1 MTVDPKRITAL
12 AAEYADKTPQEI
24 LSLALRDYAP
34 DVAISF
40 SGAEDVVLVD
50 MASKD
55 ADKRFAPFW
64 RVFLKGNPLNDAAK
78 GAQVEALEK
87 SGGKVKLGE

>member
-1 MTVDPKRITAL
+1 MTELKYLFLQNNKV
-12 AAEYADKTPQEI
+12 
-24 LSLALRDYAP
+24 
-34 DVAISF
+34 
-40 SGAEDVVLVD
+40 EDLGVLVD